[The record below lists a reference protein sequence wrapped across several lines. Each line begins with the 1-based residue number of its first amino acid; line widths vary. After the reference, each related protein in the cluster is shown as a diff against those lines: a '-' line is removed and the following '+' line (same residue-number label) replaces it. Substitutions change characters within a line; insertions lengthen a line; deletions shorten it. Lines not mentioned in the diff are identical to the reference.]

1 MTSGNQNGTLDEKDV
16 HALLKDAL
24 SDDSTDHEDHEDHE
38 EELDA
43 SEDNSSDDTPNF
55 GMAMISKTWKEL
67 EKPRGGLVIVNVKQ
81 SETETYGRYYAEP
94 LERGYGHTLGT
105 ALKKIMLNTIKGCAI
120 IAYQCKSSWEM
131 KEREKQDLEL
141 NLKSLV
147 LWTKDAAGASNVLCK
162 ISLSNKVAD
171 NEDDDHDYR
180 VEDLQLDQFG
190 IFTPDVNQSVCKVP
204 KGQSLELEILISSG
218 YGYVLKDSHK
228 NIPADFKPI
237 DAMFCPV
244 QRVDVH
250 VSNARVGQRT
260 DYNRLTLE
268 VWTNGIVPPLSAV
281 KYAADLFRNQIQCM
295 INFEED
301 AEETTVQQ
309 PTIPQK
315 QGENWDQL
323 NRRLSELTL
332 SVRASNCLKTINLQ
346 YVGELVQK
354 SENDMLKTK
363 NFGKK
368 SLNEI
373 KEILTTLGLHLG
385 GSYPGWTPPKD

>member
-1 MTSGNQNGTLDEKDV
+1 MTSGNSNNTTDDKDLL
-16 HALLKDAL
+16 ALAEGAFGEDVTDAE
-24 SDDSTDHEDHEDHE
+24 EDQEED
-38 EELDA
+38 EELD
-43 SEDNSSDDTPNF
+43 SSDLISDDVPNF

-105 ALKKIMLNTIKGCAI
+105 ALKRIMLNAIKGCAI
-120 IAYQCKSSWEM
+120 IAYQCKPSWEM

-162 ISLSNKVAD
+162 ISLSNKVT
-171 NEDDDHDYR
+171 NHEDDDHDYR
-180 VEDLQLDQFG
+180 VEDLQLNQFG
-190 IFTPDVNQSVCKVP
+190 IFTPDDSQSVCKVP

-218 YGYVLKDSHK
+218 YGYVLKDAHK
-228 NIPADFKPI
+228 NIPADLKPI

-268 VWTNGIVPPLSAV
+268 VWTNGIVPPLNAI
-281 KYAADLFRNQIQCM
+281 KYAADLFRNQMQCM

-301 AEETTVQQ
+301 AEETTIQQ

-315 QGENWDQL
+315 QGENWELL

-385 GSYPGWTPPKD
+385 GNYPGWTPPKD